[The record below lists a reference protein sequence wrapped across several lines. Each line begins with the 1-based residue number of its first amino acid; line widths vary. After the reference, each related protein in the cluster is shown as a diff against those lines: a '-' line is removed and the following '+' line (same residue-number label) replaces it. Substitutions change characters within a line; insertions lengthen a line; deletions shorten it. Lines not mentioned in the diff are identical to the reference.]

1 MRKCDG
7 ANDCRG
13 PRQSQL
19 RAPAIVISVFVM
31 FSGNGMW
38 GSAEFRGSMNLDVG
52 YGKLVRFF
60 WARLSF
66 GMSLCVRSFLGIAS
80 QFAL

>member
-1 MRKCDG
+1 
-7 ANDCRG
+7 
-13 PRQSQL
+13 
-19 RAPAIVISVFVM
+19 
-31 FSGNGMW
+31 MW